1 MRIEANRTV
10 CAASGQCVLAAPRV
24 FAQDEVEGAVVV
36 LDVHPSED
44 ERAAVMR
51 AVGECPTQ
59 ALQIVED
66 DPA

>member
-1 MRIEANRTV
+1 MKIEANRSV

-24 FAQDEVEGAVVV
+24 FGQDEVEGAVVV
-36 LDVHPSED
+36 LDIHPPEH

-66 DPA
+66 